1 MAIAIFS
8 LATGGILF
16 LDELPEF
23 SRAALETLRQPL
35 EDREVTVSRV
45 EATVTYPAN
54 FQLVAAMNPCPCGH
68 FPDLARCRCTEG
80 QITRYLQKISGPLLD
95 RIDLCV
101 EASPVTYG
109 DIRGGGENEASG
121 AIRARVEQA
130 REIQKERFMEENIRC
145 NGEMA
150 GRHIRKYCVLG
161 KEEET
166 FMEEIFEKLA
176 LSARMHD
183 RILKVART
191 TADLAGESK
200 IRLLDLCEAVSYVK
214 SREKFWGN

>member
-1 MAIAIFS
+1 MNCRSF
-8 LATGGILF
+8 
-16 LDELPEF
+16 PERH
-23 SRAALETLRQPL
+23 SRHSGQPL

-176 LSARMHD
+176 AFRQN
-183 RILKVART
+183 A
-191 TADLAGESK
+191 
-200 IRLLDLCEAVSYVK
+200 
-214 SREKFWGN
+214 